1 VQANLDLMH
10 LEENDPRYPKNRF
23 FGHLFLYSF
32 LGINKIIDPNDNTTL
47 IKLTDIIQDENQ
59 LKI

>member
-1 VQANLDLMH
+1 MH
-10 LEENDPRYPKNRF
+10 LEENDPRHPKNRF